1 MRYAKKTAFATIWN
15 SILSL
20 FNQISALIVFALLAR
35 FLSVTEFSLV
45 AFCLLIQRK
54 NWNNFLASS
63 CFCFVVALS
72 IIFACIT
79 IFIIAP
85 LSELLFQPGS
95 ADYLRV
101 LSVVPLLTAI
111 GFVSQAKL
119 QRQFKNKELTLITG
133 FSTALGMIVSLTLVL
148 FSYGAWAIVIGR
160 IVHSLLLAILLQK
173 TELFLPT
180 KVQIKKHHFKKI
192 FSFCLPIFL
201 QLVLYFVSARGVLL
215 ATLALLG
222 NAQFAI
228 MAIAQRAFR
237 ALSDVTATPLNAI
250 LLNSF
255 SRLAS
260 LEQKQNAYEKVIR
273 VSSAII
279 FPMFI
284 GLALVSYEV
293 VELAFGIKWKE
304 SSVLLSIMSFSIL
317 FMLPTWFLTSL
328 LTSEGLTRQVL
339 TMNIINAT
347 IIATSTLIG
356 ASFSLFHTALSLV
369 FAEFILIFLKFWYVT
384 RYLNL
389 DTVSILKSLVP
400 SLTSSLFMF
409 FFVYVALI
417 FMHSDI
423 SLPILLIIKIVLGI
437 FSYSIF
443 YLTFFNKSF
452 TALKEELLPIFKK

>member
-1 MRYAKKTAFATIWN
+1 
-15 SILSL
+15 
-20 FNQISALIVFALLAR
+20 
-35 FLSVTEFSLV
+35 
-45 AFCLLIQRK
+45 
-54 NWNNFLASS
+54 
-63 CFCFVVALS
+63 
-72 IIFACIT
+72 
-79 IFIIAP
+79 
-85 LSELLFQPGS
+85 
-95 ADYLRV
+95 
-101 LSVVPLLTAI
+101 LTAI